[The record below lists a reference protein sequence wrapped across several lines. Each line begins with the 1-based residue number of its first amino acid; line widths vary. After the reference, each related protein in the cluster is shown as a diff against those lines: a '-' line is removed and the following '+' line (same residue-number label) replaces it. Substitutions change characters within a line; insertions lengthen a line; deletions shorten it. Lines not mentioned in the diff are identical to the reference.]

1 MKRNKIALL
10 VYVIIAFAAIGLISQ
25 LFGNTKNFLVSI
37 VVMLG
42 IAAAIFAL
50 FNFVLQRRRGSPD
63 EMKKYKQAVKQSKM
77 KYQPTEKNAVQP
89 KVKVKQSSG
98 NAPRKGKKRASHLR
112 VIEGNKPK
120 DKDRASF

>member
-10 VYVIIAFAAIGLISQ
+10 VYVIIAFAAIGLVSQ
-25 LFGNTKNFLVSI
+25 LFGNTKNFLTSI

-50 FNFVLQRRRGSPD
+50 FYFVLQRRRGSSD

-77 KYQPTEKNAVQP
+77 KYKPTEKSAVQP
-89 KVKVKQSSG
+89 KVKQNSG
-98 NAPRKGKKRASHLR
+98 NAPRKSKKRASHLR